1 MPHPLRIGIL
11 GAAPIAVAAIID
23 PCRRLPDV
31 LPYAVAARD
40 PARATSYATR
50 HAIPIVHANYA
61 NLLADLMVDAVYI
74 PLPNSLHAEWAARAL
89 QAGKHVLCE
98 KPLVANAHEAAAL
111 AQVAHESGGT
121 AGEMH
126 VVMPFLPH
134 HFNLVTVYGRGG
146 KRLFRVAGDTTYTYQ
161 LRTFAEA
168 ARGGAIP
175 PTDVHDAVLNMR
187 LIDSVYRAAGLE
199 VRSALLAT

>member
-74 PLPNSLHAEWAARAL
+74 PLPNSLHAEWAA
-89 QAGKHVLCE
+89 
-98 KPLVANAHEAAAL
+98 L

-161 LRTFAEA
+161 LRAFAEA
-168 ARGGAIP
+168 ARWRNSAHRCSRRRP
-175 PTDVHDAVLNMR
+175 EHATD
-187 LIDSVYRAAGLE
+187 
-199 VRSALLAT
+199 

>member
-98 KPLVANAHEAAAL
+98 KPLAANAHEAGW
-111 AQVAHESGGT
+111 H
-121 AGEMH
+121 
-126 VVMPFLPH
+126 
-134 HFNLVTVYGRGG
+134 R
-146 KRLFRVAGDTTYTYQ
+146 
-161 LRTFAEA
+161 
-168 ARGGAIP
+168 
-175 PTDVHDAVLNMR
+175 
-187 LIDSVYRAAGLE
+187 
-199 VRSALLAT
+199 